1 MFAGFAIFWETSVL
15 SAANSPIFMKLWGVP
30 FLLIGLYLVVGRFV
44 VDAWARRGIT
54 YAVTDRRILILRRGP
69 FPKFTAMT
77 FNQVPNVNLA
87 DRGDGRGT
95 VRFGH
100 DLSSWTRQGYA
111 SWSPALDPTPQF
123 TAIEEARTVFE
134 HIQTQLTKRD

>member
-1 MFAGFAIFWETSVL
+1 
-15 SAANSPIFMKLWGVP
+15 
-30 FLLIGLYLVVGRFV
+30 
-44 VDAWARRGIT
+44 
-54 YAVTDRRILILRRGP
+54 
-69 FPKFTAMT
+69 MT

-95 VRFGH
+95 IRFGQ

-111 SWSPALDPTPQF
+111 SWSPAFDPTPQF
-123 TAIEEARTVFE
+123 IAIEEARTVFE